1 MTMLDRM
8 RRHKAWLKWSL
19 VLVCFA
25 FVFFYIPDFLSD
37 TGVAAPSDV
46 VAQVGGRRITAADF
60 SRTYQNQIAAYRN
73 AYGGNIDMEML
84 RQLGV
89 EQQILQQMIDEQA
102 ALAEAERLDIT
113 ATDAEVRAYLLSMPS
128 FQENGQFIGES
139 RYRQLLRLQQPPI
152 SPADFEGTVRNSIV
166 VQKLRDSLTQWIS
179 VSDDAV
185 EREFRQR
192 NEKVKIDLV
201 TFSPASFRHEIETT
215 DAELDTYFGEHT
227 EDFRVPERRKVRF
240 LLVDAQS
247 QREGI
252 TVSEDEIQRSYD
264 DQFEQYSTPEQVRA
278 RHILLSTEGEDE
290 EAVRAEAAA
299 LLTEAKLGADFAELA
314 TTHSDDE
321 GSAAR
326 GGDLDYFGRG
336 QMVPE
341 FEEVAF
347 SLEPG
352 AISELV
358 QTQFGFHIIMVE
370 DKREAGT
377 RPLDEVRD
385 QIVEQLTQQK
395 AQEQATSAGEAISAE
410 LAGGATLDTV
420 TTARGLTVQ
429 QSDFFAASEPIPG
442 LGFSPDA
449 ARQAFALADGET
461 GTEPVTTPQGPA
473 FVELLEKE
481 ETYLPEIDEVRED
494 VRTALVDERSVE
506 VARTRA
512 TELAPRF
519 KEDFAAA
526 AEAAGLEILS
536 TDELVAR
543 GSTLPV
549 LGANEEVDDL
559 AFALPIGG
567 ISDPV
572 EINSAMTIVHV
583 AERDDVTPDEI
594 ETGRTDLRSEL
605 LEAQRSQFFA
615 AYMVKAKQRLRID
628 INTATLDQLVSII

>member
-1 MTMLDRM
+1 
-8 RRHKAWLKWSL
+8 
-19 VLVCFA
+19 
-25 FVFFYIPDFLSD
+25 
-37 TGVAAPSDV
+37 
-46 VAQVGGRRITAADF
+46 
-60 SRTYQNQIAAYRN
+60 
-73 AYGGNIDMEML
+73 
-84 RQLGV
+84 
-89 EQQILQQMIDEQA
+89 
-102 ALAEAERLDIT
+102 
-113 ATDAEVRAYLLSMPS
+113 MPS

-481 ETYLPEIDEVRED
+481 ENLSAGDRRSPRGRGGPRSSTSGRSRLHGREPPSWRP
-494 VRTALVDERSVE
+494 VSRRTSRRPRRPPAWRSCRPTSWSRG
-506 VARTRA
+506 ARRSRSSAQTRRSTTWPSRSPSAASA
-512 TELAPRF
+512 TRWR
-519 KEDFAAA
+519 
-526 AEAAGLEILS
+526 S
-536 TDELVAR
+536 TAR
-543 GSTLPV
+543 
-549 LGANEEVDDL
+549 
-559 AFALPIGG
+559 
-567 ISDPV
+567 
-572 EINSAMTIVHV
+572 
-583 AERDDVTPDEI
+583 
-594 ETGRTDLRSEL
+594 
-605 LEAQRSQFFA
+605 
-615 AYMVKAKQRLRID
+615 
-628 INTATLDQLVSII
+628 